1 MDRGIYIG
9 PQEVLKR
16 KTALLRPSTLS
27 RDLVEAQFDDLSLG
41 LGFTH
46 TWLYFPKDQFSAAD
60 LDDDI

>member
-1 MDRGIYIG
+1 MSKGIYIG

-16 KTALLRPSTLS
+16 KTALLRPS
-27 RDLVEAQFDDLSLG
+27 RIDGFIEAQFDDLSLG

-46 TWLYFPKDQFSAAD
+46 TWLYFPKDQFCAAD